1 MKRWY
6 PGLALRITLV
16 YSIPSA
22 LWILFSDH
30 MLSRLIDQP
39 IWYGYLT
46 TGKGWG
52 FVAVSTLIIYLIL
65 HTSLSEQKRVN
76 DRLVAI
82 NQELERQIAERQR
95 IEAALRESEQHFRLL
110 FANNPLPMWVYD
122 RETLA
127 FLEVND
133 AAIAKYGYTRQEF
146 LQMGLSDIRP
156 PEDLPRLYADLA
168 MPRAAFQDSGEWRHQ
183 LKDGRIIDVHIVSHT
198 VELSGRQAV
207 LVVAHDITER
217 KRAEAELRKSEAQF
231 RALFE
236 QAPVGIG
243 ISRNGITL
251 AVNPAY
257 LRMFGYADSA
267 DLNGTPITMCIAPD
281 EREAAM
287 KRATQRL
294 YDDSIDSQFALTG
307 LRQDGTLFPT
317 ICHVAVVELRDGH
330 KASVAFFTD
339 MTEQQRTAAILRRV
353 ERALRAL
360 SACNAVLMRVTDER
374 ELLQT
379 ICQIIVEKGGY
390 RLVWVGFL
398 EDTTTQRVRPMA
410 YAGYADHHVET
421 FSRTEKNP
429 ENGQEPAC
437 TAIRTGKPC
446 LITDMQT
453 DRLLAPRREEA
464 QQHGYT
470 ACIALPLISDEHVI
484 GALSVYAAEP
494 EAFDTEEVD
503 LLTQLADNLAYG
515 ITAVRNRRQRQQA
528 EAEIRRLNA
537 DLEQRVAARTADLL
551 RANEILQTEINER
564 KRTEAALRESQRFTE
579 KIAHT
584 IPDLLYIYDMIEQRN
599 VYVNREVGPMLGY
612 TAEEIQARGA
622 GMISSLLHPDDR
634 EQAINRQLQ
643 RIATARDGEILEL
656 EYRLRH
662 ANGEW
667 RWLQVRET
675 VFMRTASGQPQQI
688 LGVAQDITGRKHAEA
703 QLCHYA
709 AELERSA
716 AETRQFV
723 YIVSHDL
730 RAPLVNLKGFAAE
743 LRSAMEH
750 IGPALAQTLQH
761 LPATEQHILQAAIA
775 EDVPEAL
782 EFIDASVSQM
792 DRFINALLKLSR
804 LGYRELKRELLDM
817 NTLVTHVL
825 QTLAHQIEER
835 GASVTVHPLCNVIAD
850 YTAMEQIV
858 ANILNNAVI
867 YLEPTRPGHI
877 EVSSEYKHNLTTFSI
892 RDNGRGIAP
901 GDIAQ
906 IFTPFRRA
914 GKPDVPGEGMG
925 LAYVKTLVR
934 RHGGHIWC
942 ESEPGVGTT
951 FTFTIPDPPMQEE
964 HNE

>member
-6 PGLALRITLV
+6 PGLALRITLA

-30 MLSRLIDQP
+30 MLSTLVTHP
-39 IWYGYLT
+39 TWHSYLT

-52 FVAVSTLIIYLIL
+52 FVAVSTLIMYLIL
-65 HTSLSEQKRVN
+65 HMSLSEQQRVN

-82 NQELERQIAERQR
+82 NYELERQIAERQR

-122 RETLA
+122 RETQA

-133 AAIAKYGYTRQEF
+133 AAIEKYGYTRQEF
-146 LQMGLSDIRP
+146 LQMCLSDIRP
-156 PEDLPRLYADLA
+156 PEDVPRLYEDLT
-168 MPRAAFQDSGEWRHQ
+168 MPRSAFQDAGEWRHQ
-183 LKDGRIIDVHIVSHT
+183 LKDRRVIDVHIVSHT
-198 VELSGRQAV
+198 VEWSGRHAV

-217 KRAEAELRKSEAQF
+217 KQAEAELRKSEAQF

-257 LRMFGYADSA
+257 VRMFGYADSA
-267 DLNGTPITMCIAPD
+267 DLNGTPISMCIAPD
-281 EREAAM
+281 ERAATM
-287 KRATQRL
+287 KRAKQRL
-294 YDDSIDSQFALTG
+294 EDTTIDSQFALTG

-317 ICHVAVVELRDGH
+317 ICHVAMVELRDGH

-339 MTEQQRTAAILRRV
+339 MTEQQRTVDILRRV

-360 SACNAVLMRVTDER
+360 SACNAVLMRVTNEG

-379 ICQIIVEKGGY
+379 ICQMIVEKGSY
-390 RLVWVGFL
+390 RLVWVGFV
-398 EDTTTQRVRPMA
+398 EHDSVQNVRPVTQV
-410 YAGYADHHVET
+410 GYAEHDVEHPQLT
-421 FSRTEKNP
+421 WKNI
-429 ENGQEPAC
+429 EYGREPAG
-437 TAIRTGKPC
+437 TAIRTSKPC
-446 LITDMQT
+446 LVTDIQT
-453 DRLLAPRREEA
+453 DRYFAPWREEA
-464 QQHGYT
+464 QRHGYT
-470 ACIALPLISDEHVI
+470 ACIALPLISDEHTI

-494 EAFDTEEVD
+494 EAFDSEEVG

-515 ITAVRNRRQRQQA
+515 IMAVRNRLQRQQA

-537 DLEQRVAARTADLL
+537 DLEQRVAARTAELL

-564 KRTEAALRESQRFTE
+564 NRTEAALRESQRFTE
-579 KIAHT
+579 NIAHT
-584 IPDLLYIYDMIEQRN
+584 IPDLLYVYDIIEQRN
-599 VYVNREVGPMLGY
+599 VYVNREIGRMLGY
-612 TAEEIQARGA
+612 TAEEIQVRGS
-622 GMISSLLHPDDR
+622 GMIFSILHPEDR
-634 EQAINRQLQ
+634 ERAINRQLQ
-643 RIATARDGEILEL
+643 RIATASDGEILEL
-656 EYRLRH
+656 EYRMRH
-662 ANGEW
+662 SSGEW

-675 VFMRTASGQPQQI
+675 VFMRTPNGQPQQI
-688 LGVAQDITGRKHAEA
+688 LGVAQDITNRKHAES
-703 QLCHYA
+703 QLRHYA

-730 RAPLVNLKGFAAE
+730 RAPLINLKGFAAE
-743 LRSAMEH
+743 LRSAMAS
-750 IGPALAQTLQH
+750 IGPALTQTLLH
-761 LPATEQHILQAAIA
+761 LPATEQHIVQAAMS

-782 EFIDASVSQM
+782 GFIDASVSQM
-792 DRFINALLKLSR
+792 DRFINALLNLSR
-804 LGYRELKRELLDM
+804 LGYRELTREQLDM
-817 NTLVTHVL
+817 HMLVTHVL
-825 QTLAHQIEER
+825 QTLAHQIEKR
-835 GASVTVHPLCNVIAD
+835 GASVKVHTLCNVIAD
-850 YTAMEQIV
+850 YTAMEQIM

-877 EVSSEYKHNLTTFSI
+877 EVSSEYKLNLTTFSI

-901 GDIAQ
+901 GDMAQ

-925 LAYVKTLVR
+925 LAYVQALVR

-942 ESEPGVGTT
+942 DSEPGVGTT
-951 FTFTIPDPPMQEE
+951 FLFTIPDPPVQE
-964 HNE
+964 